1 MGAGGG
7 GAKGSGLAAVLW
19 PESRVWGC
27 PSHGHCVLLW
37 VCARRAS
44 EAVVQ
49 SLEEALDLY

>member
-37 VCARRAS
+37 VCAR
-44 EAVVQ
+44 
-49 SLEEALDLY
+49 